1 MYKKMHDGPQDY
13 SIVSGKI
20 RHNNTFHASL
30 SALQWAAERA
40 NQSYGLFVQ
49 GLSPADEKRI
59 QEEYEAHQKGQ
70 TAALQAAAEKREP
83 ITVATPDAFIL
94 TENDV

>member
-13 SIVSGKI
+13 SIVSGHL
-20 RHNNTFHASL
+20 RRPAFHASL
-30 SALQWAAERA
+30 PALQWAAEQA
-40 NQSYGLFVQ
+40 EKSYGLFVQ

-59 QEEYEAHQKGQ
+59 QEEYEAHRKAQS
-70 TAALQAAAEKREP
+70 TALQAAAEMREP